1 MINEKPVN
9 VRDFSLRAVSTPKR
23 LMALLCAAT
32 LSSGGAGA
40 QTDTEQLDVGSDH
53 IEFPISCVD
62 ASSETFNRG
71 VALLHSFWFADAI
84 NTFNQVLA
92 KDPDCDIAYWG
103 IALAH
108 WGNPFAGQ
116 RNAQQLARGSSTLE
130 QAGQAGSARE
140 QAYLNA
146 VSALFSDHDPGNQR
160 NRTLAYEE
168 AMANLVADYPDD
180 MEAKIF
186 YALSVNQNASA
197 NDQSYSKQLQAAAI
211 LEPLFEQH
219 PEHPGL
225 AHYII
230 HAYDHP
236 PLAERALT
244 AAERYASLAPDAP
257 HALHMPSHTFTRV
270 GRWQASVDTN
280 LRSAAAAQNDGD
292 PGSELH
298 ALDYLAYAYLQM
310 ARDTE
315 AAVVVARANELRA
328 EVDITAVGATQAGAF
343 AIAAI
348 PARYALEREQWEQAA
363 GLDIVPAET
372 PHTQAM
378 THFARVIGAARSG
391 QPEQATGDIAM
402 LEELH
407 ERAQARQDS
416 YWQEQIAIQLQAARA
431 WVHFASDEPV
441 DAIHL
446 MAAAAD
452 REDNTDKAAVTPGP
466 LVPTRE
472 MLADMLMAHDDP
484 EQALAAYQATLRR
497 EPNRFRAIAGAAK
510 AAEVIGNQQLA
521 TDYYQQLLDMAEGQ
535 MHNRPDLQR
544 AREFVGN

>member
-32 LSSGGAGA
+32 LSSGGAVA

-92 KDPDCDIAYWG
+92 QDPDCDIAYWG

-270 GRWQASVDTN
+270 GRWQ
-280 LRSAAAAQNDGD
+280 
-292 PGSELH
+292 
-298 ALDYLAYAYLQM
+298 
-310 ARDTE
+310 
-315 AAVVVARANELRA
+315 
-328 EVDITAVGATQAGAF
+328 
-343 AIAAI
+343 
-348 PARYALEREQWEQAA
+348 
-363 GLDIVPAET
+363 
-372 PHTQAM
+372 
-378 THFARVIGAARSG
+378 
-391 QPEQATGDIAM
+391 
-402 LEELH
+402 
-407 ERAQARQDS
+407 
-416 YWQEQIAIQLQAARA
+416 
-431 WVHFASDEPV
+431 
-441 DAIHL
+441 
-446 MAAAAD
+446 
-452 REDNTDKAAVTPGP
+452 
-466 LVPTRE
+466 
-472 MLADMLMAHDDP
+472 
-484 EQALAAYQATLRR
+484 LRR
-497 EPNRFRAIAGAAK
+497 RK
-510 AAEVIGNQQLA
+510 
-521 TDYYQQLLDMAEGQ
+521 T
-535 MHNRPDLQR
+535 
-544 AREFVGN
+544 